1 MSSHKNFCA
10 LTVSMIVG
18 ASCCVPSYAQHKMSL
33 QSLFDLADRQNQR
46 IKVSEV
52 ALKAAFLPVALQ
64 SILSP
69 DWDLNRCRMAN
80 SPHHIG
86 ATALQLRPVR

>member
-18 ASCCVPSYAQHKMSL
+18 AGCCVPTYAQHKMSL
-33 QSLFDLADRQNQR
+33 QSLFD
-46 IKVSEV
+46 
-52 ALKAAFLPVALQ
+52 
-64 SILSP
+64 
-69 DWDLNRCRMAN
+69 RMAN

-86 ATALQLRPVR
+86 ATALQLRPVRSSMQVEPSAQALKWQSWGAGWQSLM